1 MLVTIPDV
9 FSDQDMWIDMLEESN
24 RLLKNYSVP
33 NNYKVNIR
41 PATNDEMQ
49 RIGVKP
55 KDGEHISIILYESKS
70 LVEVLISNFDPTDPF
85 DTGTPEEFAMLWVRE
100 LLKANLSNEAV
111 N

>member
-41 PATNDEMQ
+41 PTTNDEM
-49 RIGVKP
+49 RSIGVKP

>member
-1 MLVTIPDV
+1 
-9 FSDQDMWIDMLEESN
+9 MLEESN
-24 RLLKNYSVP
+24 RLLKNYSVS

-55 KDGEHISIILYESKS
+55 KDGEHISIVLYESKS

-85 DTGTPEEFAMLWVRE
+85 DTGTPEEFAMMWVRE
-100 LLKANLSNEAV
+100 LLKANLSNEAI

>member
-9 FSDQDMWIDMLEESN
+9 FSDQDVWIDMLEESN

-49 RIGVKP
+49 SIRVKP
-55 KDGEHISIILYESKS
+55 EDGGRISLALYESIS

-85 DTGTPEEFAMLWVRE
+85 DTRTPEEFAMMWVGE
-100 LLKANLSNEAV
+100 LLKANLSNEAI

>member
-55 KDGEHISIILYESKS
+55 EDGGRISLVLYESES

-85 DTGTPEEFAMLWVRE
+85 DTGTPEEFAMMWVRE

>member
-49 RIGVKP
+49 RIGIKP

-85 DTGTPEEFAMLWVRE
+85 DTGTPKEFAMMWVRE

>member
-41 PATNDEMQ
+41 PTTNDEMQ

-85 DTGTPEEFAMLWVRE
+85 DTGTPEEFAMMWVGE
-100 LLKANLSNEAV
+100 LLKANLSNETV

>member
-41 PATNDEMQ
+41 LTTNDEMQ

-85 DTGTPEEFAMLWVRE
+85 DTGTPEEFAMMWVRE

>member
-49 RIGVKP
+49 RIGIKP

-85 DTGTPEEFAMLWVRE
+85 DTGTPEEFAMMWVRE

>member
-55 KDGEHISIILYESKS
+55 EDGRHISLVLYESKS

-85 DTGTPEEFAMLWVRE
+85 DTGTPEEFAMMWVRE

>member
-41 PATNDEMQ
+41 PTTNDEMQ

-85 DTGTPEEFAMLWVRE
+85 DTGTPEEFAMMWVSE

>member
-1 MLVTIPDV
+1 MVVTIPDV

-41 PATNDEMQ
+41 PTTNDEMQ

-55 KDGEHISIILYESKS
+55 KDGEHISIVLYESKS

-85 DTGTPEEFAMLWVRE
+85 DTGTPEEFAMMWVRE

>member
-41 PATNDEMQ
+41 PTTNDEMQ

-85 DTGTPEEFAMLWVRE
+85 DTGTPEEFAMMWVRE